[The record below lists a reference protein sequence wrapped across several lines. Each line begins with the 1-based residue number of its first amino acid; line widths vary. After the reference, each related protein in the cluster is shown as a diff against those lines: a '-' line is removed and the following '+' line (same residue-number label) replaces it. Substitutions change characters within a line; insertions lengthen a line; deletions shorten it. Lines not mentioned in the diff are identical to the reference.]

1 MWVRN
6 VDFNKCVSRAG
17 MNLAGICKCMGIV
30 GEGSW
35 IDNNVN
41 IVVCG
46 LMDPRDKIRFA
57 IALPNLNCK

>member
-6 VDFNKCVSRAG
+6 VDFNKRVSGAR
-17 MNLAGICKCMGIV
+17 MYLAGICKCIGIV

-41 IVVCG
+41 VVVCG
-46 LMDPRDKIRFA
+46 FMNP
-57 IALPNLNCK
+57 